1 MNLLILKTFTVNAIL
16 FSRVICIKGKMQK
29 IVLKIR
35 ELLNL
40 VTVTQSCPTLYEN
53 GLYSPRNSPGQNT
66 AVGRLSLLQGL
77 NLNS

>member
-1 MNLLILKTFTVNAIL
+1 
-16 FSRVICIKGKMQK
+16 MQK

>member
-40 VTVTQSCPTLYEN
+40 VKVTQSCPTLYEN